1 MPTPTKLPKP
11 SDFVVILNHDFE
23 SLPLEPVPLQ
33 VYGVTAS
40 RLLLNRV
47 ELKSDLKT
55 YFKDSIPDLSDAV
68 YVGKIKSGPYRV
80 VMDMSAYISHRLE
93 NNMHVQELRRSF
105 SRSFPMLWL
114 SCHRAV
120 RRSTENLNKKPNI
133 SVLPRS
139 LVTKE
144 QIDSLFGYPTGVTRR
159 AKVRI

>member
-1 MPTPTKLPKP
+1 MSTATKPPNP

-23 SLPLEPVPLQ
+23 SLPLETVPLKL
-33 VYGVTAS
+33 YGIAAS
-40 RLLLNRV
+40 RLQLNRV

-68 YVGKIKSGPYRV
+68 YVGQIKGGPYRV
-80 VMDMSAYISHRLE
+80 VMDMSAYISRRLE
-93 NNMHVQELRRSF
+93 SDMHVQELRRSF

-144 QIDSLFGYPTGVTRR
+144 EIESLFGYSTR
-159 AKVRI
+159 AKH

>member
-1 MPTPTKLPKP
+1 MSTATKPPKP

-23 SLPLEPVPLQ
+23 SLPLETVPLEL
-33 VYGVTAS
+33 YGIAAS
-40 RLLLNRV
+40 RLQLNRV

-93 NNMHVQELRRSF
+93 NNMHVQVLRRSF

-114 SCHRAV
+114 SCHRVV
-120 RRSTENLNKKPNI
+120 RQSTENLNKKPNI

>member
-1 MPTPTKLPKP
+1 MSTATKPPNP

-23 SLPLEPVPLQ
+23 SLPLETVPLEL
-33 VYGVTAS
+33 YGIAAS
-40 RLLLNRV
+40 RLQLNRV

-68 YVGKIKSGPYRV
+68 YVGQIKGGPYRV

-93 NNMHVQELRRSF
+93 NNMHVQVLRRSF

-114 SCHRAV
+114 SCHRTV

-144 QIDSLFGYPTGVTRR
+144 QIESLFGYSTR
-159 AKVRI
+159 AKH

>member
-1 MPTPTKLPKP
+1 MSTPTKLPKL

-33 VYGVTAS
+33 VYGITAS
-40 RLLLNRV
+40 RLQLNRV

-80 VMDMSAYISHRLE
+80 VMDISAYISRRLE
-93 NNMHVQELRRSF
+93 SDMNVQELRRSF
-105 SRSFPMLWL
+105 SLSFPMLWL

-139 LVTKE
+139 PVTKE
-144 QIDSLFGYPTGVTRR
+144 QIESLFGYSTR
-159 AKVRI
+159 AKH

>member
-40 RLLLNRV
+40 RLQLNRV

-55 YFKDSIPDLSDAV
+55 YFKDSIPDLSDVV
-68 YVGKIKSGPYRV
+68 YVGQVKGGSYRV
-80 VMDMSAYISHRLE
+80 VMDMSEYISSRLD
-93 NNMHVQELRRSF
+93 NNMHVQELRRNF

-114 SCHRAV
+114 SCHRV
-120 RRSTENLNKKPNI
+120 IRRPTETLDKKPKI
-133 SVLPRS
+133 CVLPRS

-144 QIDSLFGYPTGVTRR
+144 QIDSLFGYHTRV
-159 AKVRI
+159 KH

>member
-23 SLPLEPVPLQ
+23 SLPLEPVSLQ
-33 VYGVTAS
+33 TYGIAAS
-40 RLLLNRV
+40 RLQLNRV

-55 YFKDSIPDLSDAV
+55 YFKESIPDLSDAV

-93 NNMHVQELRRSF
+93 NNMHVQVLRRCF

-114 SCHRAV
+114 SCHRVV